1 MQAEALEE
9 YGVLLEVLEVKVEAE
24 QEVAEILETVETD
37 LQTQE
42 AAVEALWLVLL
53 GTGGGTGGS
62 GIVILRYP
70 VGNSINIISGTSP
83 IAADS
88 TAPIKIAAN
97 GDGAKYIYMAFA

>member
-53 GTGGGTGGS
+53 RQTQA
-62 GIVILRYP
+62 VL
-70 VGNSINIISGTSP
+70 VVLVL
-83 IAADS
+83 
-88 TAPIKIAAN
+88 
-97 GDGAKYIYMAFA
+97 